1 MRRRLRPIVTTR
13 ARSSP
18 STICAVAVLVLVA
31 LLSGVPAHASWR
43 ARADSLFS
51 EADVRFSHGNY
62 GDAADL
68 YALTIDA
75 IESNAGASPA
85 AYFVD
90 LAARS
95 LFLMARSHE
104 YLEEW
109 EPALV
114 GYSLSLTEL
123 SEVEDLVRLR
133 LAACHAGMDQPDL
146 AMEELRTVIDDGVDT
161 AFDAPAI
168 LKLAGLYEEADDYD
182 MALQWYRLFLAA
194 AESYDERALAH
205 YRMARAYEKRGDE
218 DAASRS
224 YATAVEDFPRSR
236 HSHDALK
243 RGRKISRAFTDRYHQ
258 GLVLY
263 NRKLYNDSAEFFTY
277 YIRHDERKEFEHEA
291 SYFLGRSHQRLGNF
305 RTAAREYEDATEFGP
320 DAEYY
325 DLAWSKLAYCLRA
338 SGKLEESLATYERFA
353 VENPL
358 REAAPELLW
367 EKARLL
373 EEKGRWEEAGDEF
386 RRIVGAYST
395 SARAGDA
402 LFRAGLCLYKQKDY
416 SGAAVVFA
424 DIFASGSGENE
435 ARALFWSGKCRERL
449 SGADDAVSTY
459 VEAVEAARDS
469 YYGARARARLREL
482 GHGELS
488 HGGRA
493 ASRRPARAEA
503 TYRHARPAMWGGE
516 ALDFAAWLAEW
527 YDEVY
532 FPVGRVALRQS
543 IYSEPAFRR
552 ADALQALHMRSA
564 ALTELTHLM
573 DVVGRDPR
581 SLDILVDYCERVG
594 LHKRAILLA
603 ERILAMSPAE
613 ELSDAPVYLRKRICP
628 THFGD
633 IIERECAE
641 RGIDPHIEYSLI
653 RQESLFEPDAV
664 SWVGARGLS
673 QIMPTT
679 GRWVAR
685 RLGHRGFRTAHLLD
699 PETNIRFGTEY
710 LSVQLDQFDGDVVR
724 ALAAY
729 NGGPDAS
736 ERWWGYGGERDSD
749 VFVEDI
755 GYSQTIDYVRR
766 VFLYSEVYR
775 ELYGGKTP

>member
-1 MRRRLRPIVTTR
+1 MRKRPRPTATTR
-13 ARSSP
+13 ARSSS
-18 STICAVAVLVLVA
+18 STICAVAVLALAV
-31 LLSGVPAHASWR
+31 LLSSMPAHASWR

-51 EADVRFSHGNY
+51 EADLRFSHGNY

-75 IESNAGASPA
+75 VGSNAGASPA
-85 AYFVD
+85 AYFAN

-104 YLEEW
+104 HLKEW
-109 EPALV
+109 ESALV

-123 SEVEDLVRLR
+123 SEVEDLIRLR
-133 LAACHAGMDQPDL
+133 LAACHAGMDEPDL
-146 AMEELRTVIDDGVDT
+146 AREELRTVIDDGVDT
-161 AFDAPAI
+161 AFDLPAI
-168 LKLAGLYEEADDYD
+168 LELAGLYEETDDYD
-182 MALQWYRLFLAA
+182 MALQWYRLFLAE
-194 AESYDERALAH
+194 AESYDQRALAH
-205 YRMARAYEKRGDE
+205 YRIGRAYEKRGDE
-218 DAASRS
+218 EAASRS
-224 YATAVEDFPRSR
+224 YATAVDDFARSR

-243 RGRKISRAFTDRYHQ
+243 RGRRISRAFTDRYHQ

-263 NRKLYNDSAEFFTY
+263 NRKLYKDSAEFFTH

-291 SYFLGRSHQRLGNF
+291 SYFLGRSHQRLRNF
-305 RTAAREYEDATEFGP
+305 RTATRAYEDATEFGP

-325 DLAWSKLAYCLRA
+325 DLAWSKLAYCRRA
-338 SGKLEESLATYERFA
+338 SGRLKESLATYERFA
-353 VENPL
+353 VEHPA

-373 EEKGRWEEAGDEF
+373 EETGKWEEASAEF

-402 LFRAGLCLYKQKDY
+402 LFRAGLCLYKQEDY

-424 DIFASGSGENE
+424 DIFAAASGEDE
-435 ARALFWSGKCRERL
+435 ARALFWSGKCREHL
-449 SGADDAVSTY
+449 SGADDAVATY

-482 GHGELS
+482 GHGA
-488 HGGRA
+488 RA
-493 ASRRPARAEA
+493 ASGGPARSGA
-503 TYRHARPAMWGGE
+503 TSRYARPAMWGGE

-552 ADALQALHMRSA
+552 ADALRALHMPSA
-564 ALTELTHLM
+564 ALTELAHLE

-581 SLDILVDYCERVG
+581 ALDILIDYCERVG
-594 LHKRAILLA
+594 LHKHAILLA

-613 ELSDAPVYLRKRICP
+613 ELSDAPIYLRKRICP
-628 THFGD
+628 THFRR
-633 IIERECAE
+633 IVERECAE
-641 RGIDPHIEYSLI
+641 RGIDPYIEYSLI
-653 RQESLFEPDAV
+653 RQESLFEPGAV
-664 SWVGARGLS
+664 SWVGALGLS
-673 QIMPTT
+673 QIMPAT
-679 GRWVAR
+679 GKWVAR
-685 RLGHRGFRTAHLLD
+685 RLGHRGFRTAHLFD

-710 LSVQLDQFDGDVVR
+710 LSVQLDESDGDVVR

-729 NGGPDAS
+729 NGGPDSS

-775 ELYGGKTP
+775 ELYGGRAP

>member
-1 MRRRLRPIVTTR
+1 MRRHPRPTVPTK
-13 ARSSP
+13 ARSSS
-18 STICAVAVLVLVA
+18 STICAIAVAALAV

-51 EADVRFSHGNY
+51 EADARFSHGNY

-68 YALTIDA
+68 YALTVDA
-75 IESNAGASPA
+75 IESNAGASQG
-85 AYFVD
+85 AYFAD

-109 EPALV
+109 GPALL

-133 LAACHAGMDQPDL
+133 LAACHAGMDDPDL
-146 AMEELRTVIDDGVDT
+146 AMEELRTIIDDDVDT

-168 LKLAGLYEEADDYD
+168 LTLAGLYEEADDYD

-205 YRMARAYEKRGDE
+205 YRMGRAYEKRGDE

-243 RGRKISRAFTDRYHQ
+243 RGRKISRSFTDRYHQ

-263 NRKLYNDSAEFFTY
+263 NRKLYNDSAEFLTY
-277 YIRHDERKEFEHEA
+277 YIRHDKQKEFEHEA
-291 SYFLGRSHQRLGNF
+291 SYFLGRSHQRRGNF
-305 RTAAREYEDATEFGP
+305 RTAAREYEDATEFGS

-325 DLAWSKLAYCLRA
+325 DLAWSKLAYCRRA
-338 SGKLEESLATYERFA
+338 SGRLEESLATYERFA
-353 VENPL
+353 VENPV
-358 REAAPELLW
+358 REAAPKLLW

-373 EEKGRWEEAGDEF
+373 EEKGRWEDAGAEF

-395 SARAGDA
+395 SAWAGDA
-402 LFRAGLCLYKQKDY
+402 LFRAGLCLYKQEDY
-416 SGAAVVFA
+416 SGAAAVFA
-424 DIFASGSGENE
+424 DIFASASGEDE

-449 SGADDAVSTY
+449 FGVDDAVATY
-459 VEAVEAARDS
+459 VETVETARDS
-469 YYGARARARLREL
+469 YYGARARSRLREL
-482 GHGELS
+482 GHGATEAR
-488 HGGRA
+488 GG
-493 ASRRPARAEA
+493 PARSAA
-503 TYRHARPAMWGGE
+503 TSRHARPAMWGGE

-543 IYSEPAFRR
+543 IYSDLAFRR
-552 ADALQALHMRSA
+552 ADALRALHMRSA
-564 ALTELTHLM
+564 ALTELTHLV

-594 LHKRAILLA
+594 LHKRAILLS
-603 ERILAMSPAE
+603 ERILALSPVE
-613 ELSDAPVYLRKRICP
+613 ELSDAPIYLRKRICP
-628 THFGD
+628 THFGH
-633 IIERECAE
+633 IIERECAD
-641 RGIDPHIEYSLI
+641 RGIDPYIEYSLI
-653 RQESLFEPDAV
+653 RQESLFEPGAV

-673 QIMPTT
+673 QIMPAT
-679 GRWVAR
+679 GRLVAR

-710 LSVQLDQFDGDVVR
+710 LSVQLEKFDGDVVR

-775 ELYGGKTP
+775 ELYGGGAP